1 MENNY
6 SDVISTVSPLLNYSL
21 EKNRYTELLLT
32 TCNLLSNF
40 LSETTFRTKIVN
52 DKNSKNL
59 IFSKIID

>member
-21 EKNRYTELLLT
+21 EKNRYTELLST